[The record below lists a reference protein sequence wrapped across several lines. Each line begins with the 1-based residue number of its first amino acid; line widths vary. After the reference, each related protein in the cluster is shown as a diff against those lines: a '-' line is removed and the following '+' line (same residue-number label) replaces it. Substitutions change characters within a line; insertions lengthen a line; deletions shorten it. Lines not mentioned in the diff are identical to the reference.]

1 MAVLRDGTSDLGP
14 VYDRQVD
21 EERPESIFESA
32 VASGVE
38 DADQPLIAAA
48 RQGDAAAFAGLV
60 ERHQEMAYRVAYLLL
75 RDAHAAEDITQDAFM
90 RAHRALE
97 SFRLGER
104 FRPWFLRIVSN
115 LAKNELRARA
125 RRARLRDRAT
135 RWLPVHHDDVERVVV
150 DRDRWAAVRQL
161 LDDAP
166 DADREVLLLRH
177 VAELSEAEMAEVLD
191 CAPGT
196 VKSRLSRARAR
207 LRATIEAQH
216 AWLIPGGERDR

>member
-1 MAVLRDGTSDLGP
+1 
-14 VYDRQVD
+14 VYDRHVND
-21 EERPESIFESA
+21 ESPESTLETA
-32 VASGVE
+32 VE

-48 RQGDAAAFAGLV
+48 QEGDAAAFAALV

-75 RDAHAAEDITQDAFM
+75 RDAHAAEDITQDAFL
-90 RAHRALE
+90 RAHRALD

-115 LAKNELRARA
+115 LAKNELRARS

-135 RWLPVHHDDVERVVV
+135 RWLPVHHEDIERVVV
-150 DRDRWAAVRQL
+150 DRDRWSAVRRL
-161 LDDAP
+161 LDEAP
-166 DADREVLLLRH
+166 EADREVLLLRH
-177 VAELSEAEMAEVLD
+177 VADLSEAEMADVLD

-207 LRATIEAQH
+207 LRVTIQEHH
-216 AWLIPGGERDR
+216 AWLIPGGERDS

>member
-1 MAVLRDGTSDLGP
+1 M
-14 VYDRQVD
+14 YDRHVND
-21 EERPESIFESA
+21 ERPESALDPTA
-32 VASGVE
+32 VAVPD

-48 RQGDAAAFAGLV
+48 RQGDPAAFAALV
-60 ERHQEMAYRVAYLLL
+60 ERHQEMGYRVAYLLL
-75 RDAHAAEDITQDAFM
+75 HDAQAAEDVTQDAFM

-135 RWLPVHHDDVERVVV
+135 RWLPTHHDDVERVVI

-161 LDDAP
+161 LDEAP
-166 DADREVLLLRH
+166 EADREVLLLRH

-207 LRATIEAQH
+207 LRTTIEEQY